1 MVQSVKRDKKDR
13 VLSIRDLNISFKTNY
28 GVVNAIRGVRL
39 DLFKGETIAIVGESG
54 SGKSVTCKTIMGILD
69 SNGIIDSG
77 EITLFYKDENG
88 NEKTADLTKMSQ
100 KQIRY
105 EFCGRKIAMVFQDPM
120 TSLDPTMTIAK
131 QIMEPMIEHRHMSK
145 EEARQHAL
153 DLLTKVGIEN
163 PEKRMKQYPH
173 ELSGGMRQ

>member
-105 EFCGRKIAMVFQDPM
+105 EFCGRKISFCKNCI
-120 TSLDPTMTIAK
+120 LNR
-131 QIMEPMIEHRHMSK
+131 EHRFNNDLSK
-145 EEARQHAL
+145 NIWKNFFK
-153 DLLTKVGIEN
+153 DDIEI
-163 PEKRMKQYPH
+163 
-173 ELSGGMRQ
+173 LCT

>member
-88 NEKTADLTKMSQ
+88 N
-100 KQIRY
+100 
-105 EFCGRKIAMVFQDPM
+105 C
-120 TSLDPTMTIAK
+120 
-131 QIMEPMIEHRHMSK
+131 
-145 EEARQHAL
+145 
-153 DLLTKVGIEN
+153 
-163 PEKRMKQYPH
+163 
-173 ELSGGMRQ
+173 